1 MTNRENYVCILQLLN
16 FEQITL
22 EGGNDLLRIRIDNI
36 ANQLVKI
43 KNEIEDL
50 EIKFLGN
57 EIMFVLNSKTSQF
70 ERFIEL
76 IMEHNKHALLFG
88 IPYKAIIFKENA
100 ILNSDDKIN
109 IHVSKEYFLA
119 KEQLNNFNLASVLIH
134 QDLYEEKL
142 QVLSKYCVVYQ
153 GESILKF
160 AKKQIAQIAL
170 QGIKNSINNSFNK
183 IGIDD
188 FSTSTFNSL
197 ESDINWFRSFS
208 SNCSTVGACI
218 EPISR

>member
-76 IMEHNKHALLFG
+76 IMEYNKHALLFG

-188 FSTSTFNSL
+188 FSTSHPKIL
-197 ESDINWFRSFS
+197 INTLKFVDMQ
-208 SNCSTVGACI
+208 NT
-218 EPISR
+218 

>member
-1 MTNRENYVCILQLLN
+1 MERLAIKEKTMTNRENYVCILQLLN

-119 KEQLNNFNLASVLIH
+119 KEQLNNFNLASFLISK
-134 QDLYEEKL
+134 DLYEEKL

-188 FSTSTFNSL
+188 FSTSYPKIL
-197 ESDINWFRSFS
+197 INTLKFVDMQ
-208 SNCSTVGACI
+208 NT
-218 EPISR
+218 

>member
-1 MTNRENYVCILQLLN
+1 MERLAIKEKTMTNRENYVCILQLLN

-76 IMEHNKHALLFG
+76 IMEYNKHALLFG

-188 FSTSTFNSL
+188 FSTSYPKIL
-197 ESDINWFRSFS
+197 INTLKFVDMQ
-208 SNCSTVGACI
+208 NT
-218 EPISR
+218 

>member
-153 GESILKF
+153 GESILKL

-188 FSTSTFNSL
+188 FSTSYPKIL
-197 ESDINWFRSFS
+197 INTLKFVDMQ
-208 SNCSTVGACI
+208 NT
-218 EPISR
+218 